1 MEGWTLQPVHVRH
14 VTDSRAEWTAAL
26 FRCHLTFSEG
36 VSVMCSWRTM
46 LLSGLSVCWTDVAR
60 SQSASTASSTAS
72 GATSGALSASA
83 RTVPMRDV
91 SLRAMIDA
99 ERRQVRAVV
108 STGIGTPLGVIPI
121 RSAIDVRIDCRGE
134 FAGTIAFHPFVRFLA
149 RLKGIALATNVEGRL
164 LPACD
169 TACLVLTSD
178 SVTARARVE
187 RTEVTGVA
195 RRAGDSV
202 RVHGAAWM
210 VTDTAY
216 HGRVILMHPSG
227 SRELHITV
235 FERGRVRKTPP
246 A

>member
-1 MEGWTLQPVHVRH
+1 MCTWRTIL
-14 VTDSRAEWTAAL
+14 L
-26 FRCHLTFSEG
+26 CG
-36 VSVMCSWRTM
+36 VSA
-46 LLSGLSVCWTDVAR
+46 CWTDIAR
-60 SQSASTASSTAS
+60 TQPASTASGVAS
-72 GATSGALSASA
+72 GAVSAGA

-99 ERRQVRAVV
+99 ERRQVHAVV

-121 RSAIDVRIDCRGE
+121 RSAIDVRVNCRGE

-169 TACLVLTSD
+169 TACLVLASD
-178 SVTARARVE
+178 TVTARARVE
-187 RTEVTGVA
+187 RTQVTGVA
-195 RRAGDSV
+195 RRGGDSV
-202 RVHGAAWM
+202 RVHGSAWM

-216 HGRVILMHPSG
+216 HGQVMLMHPSG
-227 SRELHITV
+227 SRELHVTV